1 MRIYDISLTI
11 TPELPIYPGD
21 PAIVLERI
29 AKMEDGDSCNITHLS
44 MSAHVGTHVDAP
56 FHFLG
61 GNTSTVEKLP
71 LNLLIG
77 RAYVLNLPDDLVQ
90 ITAADLQQAEIPPR
104 TRRLLLKTRN
114 SKLWSRKE
122 KQFNTDFVALNSDAA
137 QYLVN
142 RGIKLVGI
150 DYLSV
155 APFRQGEATHKIL
168 LQAGVVVLEGL
179 HLSEVSQGRY
189 TLYCLPLKLAGSDGA
204 PARAI
209 LIGV

>member
-29 AKMEDGDSCNITHLS
+29 AKMEDGASCNITHLS

-189 TLYCLPLKLAGSDGA
+189 SLYCLPLKLAGSDGA